1 MQYSRTVSLPKDGAT
16 SLPLMFDYVFTDS
29 EGNTSV
35 PVTLLVEDADK
46 GTLLASSSFRLS
58 CAQGENKDIQFDF
71 LTTSPEDGVG
81 FNPGFDGDQEVELP
95 VE

>member
-1 MQYSRTVSLPKDGAT
+1 
-16 SLPLMFDYVFTDS
+16 MFDYVFADS

-71 LTTSPEDGVG
+71 
-81 FNPGFDGDQEVELP
+81 
-95 VE
+95 